1 MGLRRISRVDGHS
14 RGGLCMSDT
23 TEANMQALQAELK
36 VLRADFARIGE
47 LVKDTARHGS
57 ADAAERL
64 REPAE
69 RGWTEAQRTAQ
80 SLMKKR
86 EERPMGG
93 ALPFFGRGVLLGLL
107 LAQR

>member
-1 MGLRRISRVDGHS
+1 
-14 RGGLCMSDT
+14 MSDT

-57 ADAAERL
+57 TDAAERL
-64 REPAE
+64 RETAE

-80 SLMKKR
+80 SLMKEM
-86 EERPMGG
+86 EERPIGS
-93 ALPFFGRGVLLGLL
+93 ALTIFGIGVLLGML
-107 LAQR
+107 LARR